1 MKKPKALAAF
11 AAAATL
17 AAAAAAGR
25 ADLPPGAVETAGPAN
40 AIDRQV
46 IEAVNLFGRDGV
58 FHGYQREAVRRSHI
72 YDLLVIEKGRRT
84 GLTWAFAGDDVVTA
98 ATGKG
103 EGGDD
108 VFYMGPSHDMAREYI
123 DACAGFAKAF
133 MGIDAAVGEFMFRD
147 EDPENPDA
155 GSRDIKAFRIDFAS
169 GFSIQA
175 LTSAP
180 RSFRGRQGKVR
191 IDEGAFVDNLKELV
205 KAAMAFVIL
214 GGRVVIISTHNGVD
228 NEFNKLIQEI
238 RAGDR
243 GEEANVFRVTFADA
257 VADGIYEREAA
268 RRGLPMTEAAK
279 AAWVKKIY
287 GLYGDNAA
295 EELDAVPSRSSGS
308 WLPFDLIE
316 RAERKDIPVRRLS
329 FPNSFTFKP
338 DHIRQAEVKAWCE
351 ENLAPLLEKL
361 DNSPIGYGD
370 DFARSSDLSVI
381 WLLLERQDRSWTTP
395 FVVEMR
401 NVPYRE
407 QEFVRVFILERIR
420 RWRGKV
426 DAHGNGAYVAE
437 RLQQRFGA
445 SRIEAVRAGF
455 DWWLEQGPPLK
466 SRFEQDRIEI
476 PADSDITSDIRQV
489 KVVNGAPTIP
499 AQRKASKAEDPA
511 GSAGAP
517 KRHADG
523 AVALFKA
530 SAALREGATVAIDSL
545 SFGHTGAPD
554 AYFGDAD
561 PGEFAGVLNL
571 NGY

>member
-1 MKKPKALAAF
+1 MKKPKTIVAL

-17 AAAAAAGR
+17 AAASAGGR
-25 ADLPPGAVETAGPAN
+25 TDLPDGAIETAGSAN

-46 IEAVNLFGRDGV
+46 VEAVNLFGRDGV
-58 FHGYQREAVRRSHI
+58 FHGYQREAIRRSHI

-98 ATGKG
+98 ATSRG

-133 MGIDAAVGEFMFRD
+133 MGIDASVGEFLFKD
-147 EDPENPDA
+147 EDPDNPEA

-214 GGRVVIISTHNGVD
+214 GGSVVIISTHNGVD

-238 RAGDR
+238 RAGER
-243 GEEANVFRVTFADA
+243 GEEANVYRVTFANA
-257 VADGIYEREAA
+257 VADGIYEREAT
-268 RRGLPMTEAAK
+268 RRGLPMTEEAK

-287 GLYGDNAA
+287 GLYGDGAA
-295 EELDAVPSRSSGS
+295 EELDAVPSKSSGS
-308 WLPFDLIE
+308 WLPYDLIE
-316 RAERKDIPVRRLS
+316 RAERKDIPVLRLS
-329 FPNSFTFKP
+329 YPNEFAFKP

-351 ENLAPLLEKL
+351 EHLAPLLEKL
-361 DNSPIGYGD
+361 NSWPIGYGD

-381 WLLLERQDRSWTTP
+381 WLLQERPDRSWTTP

-407 QEFVRVFILERIR
+407 QEFVRVFILERLR

-445 SRIEAVRAGF
+445 SRVEAVKARE
-455 DWWLEQGPPLK
+455 DWWRDQGPPLR

-476 PADSDITSDIRQV
+476 PADSDTASDLRQV
-489 KVVNGAPTIP
+489 KVVNGAPSIP
-499 AQRKASKAEDPA
+499 AERKAAKAEDPA
-511 GSAGAP
+511 GTAGKA
-517 KRHADG
+517 KRHADS

-530 SAALREGATVAIDSL
+530 SAALREGAVGDVDSA
-545 SFGHTGAPD
+545 SFGSTGAPS
-554 AYFGDAD
+554 AYFGDDDAGD
-561 PGEFAGVLNL
+561 FAGALNL
-571 NGY
+571 YGY

>member
-1 MKKPKALAAF
+1 MKKPKAFVALAV
-11 AAAATL
+11 AATL
-17 AAAAAAGR
+17 AGAAGR
-25 ADLPPGAVETAGPAN
+25 SDLPPGAIETAGSAN

-46 IEAVNLFGRDGV
+46 IEAVNRFGRDGV
-58 FHGYQREAVRRSHI
+58 FHGYQREAIRRSHI

-98 ATGKG
+98 ATSKG

-133 MGIDAAVGEFMFRD
+133 MGIDAAVGEFMFKD
-147 EDPENPDA
+147 EDPTNPEA
-155 GSRDIKAFRIDFAS
+155 GSRDIKAYRIDFAS

-180 RSFRGRQGKVR
+180 RSFRSRQGKVR

-243 GEEANVFRVTFADA
+243 GEEANVFRITFADA
-257 VADGIYEREAA
+257 VADGLYEREAA
-268 RRGLPMTEAAK
+268 RRGLPMTEEAK
-279 AAWVKKIY
+279 AAWLEKIY
-287 GLYGDNAA
+287 RLYGDGAA
-295 EELDAVPSRSSGS
+295 EELDAVPSKSSGS

-316 RAERKDIPVRRLS
+316 RAERKDIPVLRLS
-329 FPNSFTFKP
+329 YDNAFAFKQ

-351 ENLAPLLEKL
+351 EHLAPLLEKL
-361 DNSPIGYGD
+361 DGSPIGYGD

-381 WLLLERQDRSWTTP
+381 WLLQERQDRSWTTP

-407 QEFVRVFILERIR
+407 QEFVRVFILERLR

-445 SRIEAVRAGF
+445 SRVEAVKARE
-455 DWWLEQGPPLK
+455 DWWRDQGPPLK

-476 PADSDITSDIRQV
+476 PADSDTTSDLRQV
-489 KVVNGAPTIP
+489 KVVNGAPAIP
-499 AQRKASKAEDPA
+499 AARTASKAEDPA

-517 KRHADG
+517 KRHADS

-530 SAALREGATVAIDSL
+530 SAALREGAVGDIDFE
-545 SFGHTGAPD
+545 SFGATGAP
-554 AYFGDAD
+554 AAFFGDD
-561 PGEFAGVLNL
+561 DAGDYAGALNL
-571 NGY
+571 HGY